1 MDQQEWKDRA
11 QKALGTAAALARQ
24 LKDEGLPYATYTAL
38 ATLSLAPITEA
49 IGQSNLAGAVLA
61 LVGVAGDVGANLIA
75 NLVQNWK
82 DKPQHEQAKLLLA
95 ELAKLPDLHIHLDK
109 IIQHIDAIAEAHATL
124 QLEDRQWFAE
134 TLQAELKKIGSPLKI
149 YAKVKVDKRRGT
161 FIQRPNKVVIKQA
174 APDQAGRVAE
184 LTRRSYL
191 LSLCQDCNQL
201 YLSVLAGDRDPHDQS
216 GEAALHLNDVYIE
229 LNTTDG
235 APLPTAEQRQQV
247 ERFLEESKK
256 RPLTALEVAIKHSRL
271 VLLGDP
277 GSGKSSFTNHLLF
290 LCAGHLLDKKN
301 PLPNGWPT
309 HKALPVKITLRELA
323 IDLQNAGAKAWLQL
337 SAKERDRKLLDAME
351 THLEKRLNREA
362 AAFHLPLLAALTA
375 GECLIVLD
383 GLDEV
388 PFAERGLMRAAI
400 SALAGLKGANL
411 FIVTCRKNSWDP
423 QEALPA
429 FHVTT
434 LEPFTDTQIE
444 SFVEHWYGGLH
455 AVGVLPQQL
464 ANERL
469 RQMKDDIAPLPGDLK
484 SNPLLLTTMAVVHFH
499 DTRLPDERVVLY
511 KRAAEVMLKRWEL
524 LKAGA
529 DSLPETTLGISD
541 RELYPALR
549 ELAYVAHATGKKE
562 AADIPREKATAVL
575 VKHFARYEYPDA
587 LAGKFLDYIDQ
598 RAGLLVGKGGLKLK
612 ASYSFPHRTFQ
623 EFFAGNHLLYG
634 AEKLFIDELKNK
646 RAEGDYWQVAA
657 ELAVEHLLHNDY
669 NERAAMDAAY
679 ELCPRRDI
687 EAKDDVQWRGV
698 LWSALFAK
706 QIGVEKIRGDSRQL
720 GGPGYLER
728 IGAHLR
734 DLIEQG
740 CLSVTERAEAGRVM
754 NVFGDPRPG
763 VCDFHD
769 SMWVQLN
776 GGAFTMGEGNEAH
789 PVKLSPFK
797 ISRYPITNAQFEKF
811 ILDGGYKNDA
821 WWSKE
826 GIDYRNEEKWQAPH
840 YWNDKKWNLANHPVV
855 GVLWFEA
862 EAFCNWLSRQ
872 MARNK
877 KAIVRLPTE
886 AEWEFAARGGK
897 GDGKFPWGD
906 DDPTSG
912 RANYHETRLERTSA
926 VGCFPDGKTSNGIFD
941 LAGNVWEWCLDWYG
955 NKYYAECK
963 KRGTIENPTG
973 PANGDRRVLRGGS
986 WNNIVNSLRAATGYR
1001 YHPGGHWHDDGFRV
1015 VVSSEL

>member
-1 MDQQEWKDRA
+1 MDPQEWKDDA
-11 QKALGTAAALARQ
+11 KKTFSTVAALARQ
-24 LKDEGLPYATYTAL
+24 LRDEGLPYATYAAL
-38 ATLSLAPITEA
+38 AILSLAPITEA
-49 IGQSNLAGAVLA
+49 IGHNNLAGAILA
-61 LVGVAGDVGANLIA
+61 LVGVAGNVGANLIA
-75 NLVQNWK
+75 NLVQGWK

-95 ELAKLPDLHIHLDK
+95 KLSKFPDFHAHLDK
-109 IIQHIDAIAEAHATL
+109 IIQHLDAIAEAQAVL
-124 QLEDRQWFAE
+124 QLEDREWFAQ

-184 LTRRSYL
+184 LARRSYL
-191 LSLCQDCNQL
+191 LGLCQDCNQL

-256 RPLTALEVAIKHSRL
+256 RPLTALDVAIKHSRL

-290 LCAGHLLDKKN
+290 LCAGHWLDKQN
-301 PLPNGWPT
+301 PLPNGWPAD
-309 HKALPVKITLRELA
+309 KALPVKITLRELA
-323 IDLQNAGAKAWLQL
+323 IELQNAGAKAWLQL
-337 SAKERDRKLLDAME
+337 SAKERDRKLLEAME
-351 THLEKRLNREA
+351 THLEKWLNREA
-362 AAFHLPLLAALTA
+362 AVFHLPLLAALTA

-388 PFAERGLMRAAI
+388 PFAERALMRAAI
-400 SALAGLKGANL
+400 SALAGLKGANH

-423 QEALPA
+423 QETLPA

-434 LEPFTDTQIE
+434 LEPFTDTQIK
-444 SFVEHWYGGLH
+444 SFVEHWYGGLYT
-455 AVGVLPQQL
+455 VGVLPQQL
-464 ANERL
+464 ANDRL

-529 DSLPETTLGISD
+529 DSLPETTLGIGD

-549 ELAYVAHATGKKE
+549 ELAYVAHGTGKKE
-562 AADIPREKATAVL
+562 AADIPREQATAVL
-575 VKHFARYEYPDA
+575 VKHFARYENPDA
-587 LAGKFLDYIDQ
+587 LAGKFLDYVDQ
-598 RAGLLVGKGGLKLK
+598 RAGLLVGKGGTKLK

-634 AEKLFIDELKNK
+634 AEKSFIDELKNK
-646 RAEGDYWQVAA
+646 RPEGDYWQVAA

-669 NERAAMDAAY
+669 NERAALDAAY

-687 EAKDDVQWRGV
+687 EAKDDIEWRGV

-706 QIGVEKIRGDSRQL
+706 QIGVEKIRDDNRQL

-734 DLIEQG
+734 GLVEQG
-740 CLSVTERAEAGRVM
+740 RLSVTERAEAGRALSVL
-754 NVFGDPRPG
+754 GDHRPG
-763 VCDFHD
+763 VCDFD
-769 SMWVQLN
+769 DAMWVALP
-776 GGAFTMGEGNEAH
+776 GGLFMMGEGTDAH
-789 PVKLSPFK
+789 HVKFSPFK
-797 ISRYPITNAQFEKF
+797 ISRYPITNAQFKKF

-826 GIDYRNEEKWQAPH
+826 GIDYRNEEKWQAPR
-840 YWNDKKWNLANHPVV
+840 YWNDKKWNLDNHPVV
-855 GVLWFEA
+855 GVSWFEA
-862 EAFCNWLSRQ
+862 EAFCNWLNQQ
-872 MARNK
+872 MASGQK
-877 KAIVRLPTE
+877 FLVRLPTE
-886 AEWEFAARGGK
+886 AEWEFAARGGCGE
-897 GDGKFPWGD
+897 GDYPWGD
-906 DDPTSG
+906 KSPASEF
-912 RANYHETRLERTSA
+912 ANYSGTQLGRTSV
-926 VGCFPDGKTSNGIFD
+926 VGCFPDGKTPNGIFD
-941 LAGNVWEWCLDWYG
+941 LAGNVWEWCHDWYSD
-955 NKYYAECK
+955 KYYADCK
-963 KRGTIENPTG
+963 KRGIVEDPQG
-973 PANGDRRVLRGGS
+973 PPSGDYRVLRGGS
-986 WNNIVNSLRAATGYR
+986 WSLYESYLRAASR
-1001 YHPGGHWHDDGFRV
+1001 YLDHPGGDWDDDGFRV